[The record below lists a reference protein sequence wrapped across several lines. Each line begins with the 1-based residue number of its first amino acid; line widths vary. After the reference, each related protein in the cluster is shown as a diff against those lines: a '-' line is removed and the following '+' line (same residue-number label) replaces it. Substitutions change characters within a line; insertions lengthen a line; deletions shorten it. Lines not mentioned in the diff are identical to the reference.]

1 MSRTGK
7 GEGAEMAQREI
18 AIIGGGIA
26 GLTAALIARQIG
38 HDTLVID
45 PLLGGGQL
53 VNIDRVDNFPG
64 LGEVKGF
71 DLGPQV
77 AGRVM
82 ESGAD
87 FDITSVSGLKRADD
101 GFELTLDRGGS
112 VTAATVIV
120 AVGSSVRRA
129 GVPGEEEFHGRGVS
143 YCGVCDGPFFTGKTV
158 VVAGGGDSA
167 ADEAVHLASLAE
179 RVQLVYPGTAMHAM
193 ASGRGRVAA
202 TRNIEVIAETRVTR
216 IVGGAEG
223 VTAAGVRHEGTG
235 EERELPADGV
245 FLYAGLE
252 PNTAFLHGVVDMD
265 EAGHIAV
272 DERLDTS
279 LPGVMAAGDI
289 RRGSAK
295 LLIAAAGDGASAAV
309 RASQWLAGRAGR

>member
-1 MSRTGK
+1 METGNHVQ
-7 GEGAEMAQREI
+7 QREI

-53 VNIDRVDNFPG
+53 INIDRIENYPG
-64 LGEVKGF
+64 LEEVRGF
-71 DLGPQV
+71 DLGPQI

-87 FDITSVSGLKRADD
+87 FDITTVTKLTPTDD
-101 GFELTLDRGGS
+101 GLELMLDRGGS

-120 AVGSSVRRA
+120 AVGSSVRHA
-129 GVPGEEEFHGRGVS
+129 GIPGEEEYHGRGVS
-143 YCGVCDGPFFTGKTV
+143 YCGVCDGPFFAGKTV

-167 ADEAVHLASLAE
+167 ADEAVHLANIAE
-179 RVQLVYPGTAMHAM
+179 RVQLVFPGTSLHAM
-193 ASGRGRVAA
+193 AIGSGHVAA
-202 TRNIEVIAETRVTR
+202 APNIELIPETRVTS
-216 IVGGAEG
+216 IIGGVDG
-223 VTAAGVRHEGTG
+223 VTAAGLRHERTG
-235 EERELPADGV
+235 EERELHAAGV
-245 FLYAGLE
+245 FLYAGLQ
-252 PNTAFLHGVVDMD
+252 PNTAFLRGVVEMD
-265 EAGHIAV
+265 AAGHIAT

-279 LPGVMAAGDI
+279 VPGVIAAGDI

-295 LLIAAAGDGASAAV
+295 LLIASAGDGATAAV
-309 RASQWLAGRAGR
+309 RASQWLAVSGRRG